1 MLVKHFWCN
10 DGTLHHK
17 NRFLEFEQKL
27 SVDCCK
33 SGPNINPTLR
43 LNNFKHTNLQW
54 TLAKDISKTIL
65 ARKNTDRSIT
75 FRRIVYEKIP
85 LAQMNQLKSTPHPG
99 HDGISLSSITIPHSE
114 QIFFMKRTND
124 INIKVSP
131 VIIDT
136 KKLIGMKRL
145 MASMNRPK
153 TNKMIPRLHFFKP
166 EFSWGISE

>member
-1 MLVKHFWCN
+1 MLVKHLWWN
-10 DGTLHHK
+10 DGTKHQQRDSWNLNK
-17 NRFLEFEQKL
+17 KL
-27 SVDCCK
+27 SADCCK
-33 SGPNINPTLR
+33 SGAIINP
-43 LNNFKHTNLQW
+43 NFTPEQLQTHKKEW

-65 ARKNTDRSIT
+65 ARKNTDRSIS

-99 HDGISLSSITIPHSE
+99 HDGISSSSMTIPHSE

-153 TNKMIPRLHFFKP
+153 TKKMIPRLHFFKP
-166 EFSWGISE
+166 EFTWGIS

>member
-1 MLVKHFWCN
+1 MELYTTKEILGIKTRNKVKIAVYQGW
-10 DGTLHHK
+10 L
-17 NRFLEFEQKL
+17 LIQ
-27 SVDCCK
+27 
-33 SGPNINPTLR
+33 TLR
-43 LNNFKHTNLQW
+43 QNNFKHINIEW

-65 ARKNTDRSIT
+65 ARKNTDRSIS

-114 QIFFMKRTND
+114 QIFFMKRTKD

-145 MASMNRPK
+145 MASMIRPK
-153 TNKMIPRLHFFKP
+153 TNKMIPRLHFFNP
-166 EFSWGISE
+166 EFIWGIS

>member
-1 MLVKHFWCN
+1 MLVVNDETKHQQRDSWN
-10 DGTLHHK
+10 LNK
-17 NRFLEFEQKL
+17 KL
-27 SVDCCK
+27 STDCRK
-33 SGPNINPTLR
+33 SGAVINP
-43 LNNFKHTNLQW
+43 NFASEQLQTHKKR

-65 ARKNTDRSIT
+65 ARKNTDRCIS

-145 MASMNRPK
+145 MESMIRPK

-166 EFSWGISE
+166 EFI

>member
-1 MLVKHFWCN
+1 MNSTPQK
-10 DGTLHHK
+10 
-17 NRFLEFEQKL
+17 RFLEFKQEIKY
-27 SVDCCK
+27 
-33 SGPNINPTLR
+33 R
-43 LNNFKHTNLQW
+43 LPYIRAGYQSNFAPEHLQTHKKEW

-65 ARKNTDRSIT
+65 ARKNTDLSIS

-136 KKLIGMKRL
+136 KKLIGIKRH

-166 EFSWGISE
+166 EFIWGISE

>member
-1 MLVKHFWCN
+1 MVNDKML
-10 DGTLHHK
+10 
-17 NRFLEFEQKL
+17 
-27 SVDCCK
+27 
-33 SGPNINPTLR
+33 
-43 LNNFKHTNLQW
+43 
-54 TLAKDISKTIL
+54 
-65 ARKNTDRSIT
+65 
-75 FRRIVYEKIP
+75 

-99 HDGISLSSITIPHSE
+99 HDGISLSSMTIPHSE

-153 TNKMIPRLHFFKP
+153 TKKMIPRLHFFKP
-166 EFSWGISE
+166 EFI

>member
-1 MLVKHFWCN
+1 MLVVNDETKHQQRDSWN
-10 DGTLHHK
+10 LNK
-17 NRFLEFEQKL
+17 KL
-27 SVDCCK
+27 STNCCIRGGYQ
-33 SGPNINPTLR
+33 SNIAPEQ
-43 LNNFKHTNLQW
+43 LQTHKKEW

-65 ARKNTDRSIT
+65 SRKNTDRSIS
-75 FRRIVYEKIP
+75 FRSMVNDKML

-99 HDGISLSSITIPHSE
+99 HDGISLSSMTMPHSE

-145 MASMNRPK
+145 MASMIRPK

-166 EFSWGISE
+166 EFIWGISE

>member
-1 MLVKHFWCN
+1 MELYTK
-10 DGTLHHK
+10 K
-17 NRFLEFEQKL
+17 RFLEFEQEIKYRLLYQGRL
-27 SVDCCK
+27 SIQHCARTTSNTQK
-33 SGPNINPTLR
+33 RMNTGKRYFKNNTL
-43 LNNFKHTNLQW
+43 K
-54 TLAKDISKTIL
+54 
-65 ARKNTDRSIT
+65 KND
-75 FRRIVYEKIP
+75 KML

-166 EFSWGISE
+166 EFI